1 MDQAG
6 PVIIG
11 EVLQL
16 DDQYGVGPYSLQLD
30 LLVPLGE
37 GHLLEQLGKLRNA
50 FALLLEK
57 VTLRNVGEV
66 E

>member
-16 DDQYGVGPYSLQLD
+16 DDQYGVDPYSLQLD
-30 LLVPLGE
+30 LLVPLDE
-37 GHLLEQLGKLRNA
+37 GYLLE
-50 FALLLEK
+50 
-57 VTLRNVGEV
+57 
-66 E
+66 